1 MEKVK
6 FQVGDK
12 VVTIEQSQLK
22 RGVIKDIYHLG
33 TPILIVQFENG
44 DVEKCVLSDVAPA
57 PVDCPKTES
66 DEKNEVTIS
75 ENEFRDIGL
84 NLITDLTVDKTIS
97 VAEGTIV
104 TIILKVIDKKL
115 FCDESNDD

>member
-1 MEKVK
+1 MEKVI
-6 FQVGDK
+6 FSVGDK

-57 PVDCPKTES
+57 PVDCPETEP
-66 DEKNEVTIS
+66 DEKNEITIS

-84 NLITDLTVDKTIS
+84 DLITDLTVDKTIS
-97 VAEGTIV
+97 VIDGTKA
-104 TIILKVIDKKL
+104 TIILSLIAKKL
-115 FCDESNDD
+115 FGK